1 MLFIHFLQE
10 KFVGS
15 DILCIFAPTESAT
28 LPVEQRTRAGLLLYM
43 STLRIYTK
51 QALPIADQLELLK
64 SRGLLIADES
74 KAAKFLG
81 EVSYFRFVQYLRPM
95 EANKTTHQFK
105 PNSRFA
111 DAVALYEFDTE
122 LRDLVFKAV
131 QRLEIALRTKII
143 HEFSIAHGP
152 FWFYD
157 TSLADD
163 EHKFIENMNAIDREL
178 QRSKDDFIKEHKQ
191 NYDKPVFPPAWK
203 TLELASFGTLSKLYY
218 NFSDKKAKKRIAR
231 QFNLP
236 QHEVLESWMRSLT
249 VLRNCCAHHSRL
261 WNKHFPNAPQM
272 NASLRGAWVSIENLD
287 ANKIYAVLCCIAYWL
302 DSIGHGQRFKDS
314 LKSLISNYTQVDPTA
329 MGFPEQW
336 ETEPLWR

>member
-1 MLFIHFLQE
+1 MLSIHFLQE
-10 KFVGS
+10 KFASS

-95 EANKTTHQFK
+95 EANKITNQFK

-131 QRLEIALRTKII
+131 QLC
-143 HEFSIAHGP
+143 
-152 FWFYD
+152 
-157 TSLADD
+157 
-163 EHKFIENMNAIDREL
+163 
-178 QRSKDDFIKEHKQ
+178 
-191 NYDKPVFPPAWK
+191 
-203 TLELASFGTLSKLYY
+203 
-218 NFSDKKAKKRIAR
+218 RIA
-231 QFNLP
+231 
-236 QHEVLESWMRSLT
+236 
-249 VLRNCCAHHSRL
+249 
-261 WNKHFPNAPQM
+261 
-272 NASLRGAWVSIENLD
+272 
-287 ANKIYAVLCCIAYWL
+287 
-302 DSIGHGQRFKDS
+302 
-314 LKSLISNYTQVDPTA
+314 
-329 MGFPEQW
+329 
-336 ETEPLWR
+336 PL

>member
-1 MLFIHFLQE
+1 M
-10 KFVGS
+10 
-15 DILCIFAPTESAT
+15 
-28 LPVEQRTRAGLLLYM
+28 
-43 STLRIYTK
+43 
-51 QALPIADQLELLK
+51 ELLK

-95 EANKTTHQFK
+95 EANKITHQFK

-111 DAVALYEFDTE
+111 DAIALYEFDTE

-143 HEFSIAHGP
+143 HEFSISHGP

-191 NYDKPVFPPAWK
+191 NYDKPMFPPAWK
-203 TLELASFGTLSKLYY
+203 TLELVSFGTLSKLYY
-218 NFSDKKAKKRIAR
+218 NFRKQR
-231 QFNLP
+231 N
-236 QHEVLESWMRSLT
+236 VLHGSSI
-249 VLRNCCAHHSRL
+249 
-261 WNKHFPNAPQM
+261 FPNM
-272 NASLRGAWVSIENLD
+272 
-287 ANKIYAVLCCIAYWL
+287 
-302 DSIGHGQRFKDS
+302 
-314 LKSLISNYTQVDPTA
+314 KSWKVGCA
-329 MGFPEQW
+329 A
-336 ETEPLWR
+336 

>member
-10 KFVGS
+10 KFASS
-15 DILCIFAPTESAT
+15 DILCIFAATESAT
-28 LPVEQRTRAGLLLYM
+28 LPIEQRTRVGLLLYM
-43 STLRIYTK
+43 SSLRIYTK
-51 QALPIADQLELLK
+51 QALTIADQLELLK
-64 SRGLLIADES
+64 SRGLLIADDS
-74 KAAKFLG
+74 KASKFLG

-157 TSLADD
+157 TSLAED

-218 NFSDKKAKKRIAR
+218 NCQR
-231 QFNLP
+231 Q
-236 QHEVLESWMRSLT
+236 ESKETYCQTVQSAPTWSLG
-249 VLRNCCAHHSRL
+249 
-261 WNKHFPNAPQM
+261 K
-272 NASLRGAWVSIENLD
+272 LD
-287 ANKIYAVLCCIAYWL
+287 AQPNGIEKLL
-302 DSIGHGQRFKDS
+302 RPS
-314 LKSLISNYTQVDPTA
+314 LPSMEQT
-329 MGFPEQW
+329 FP
-336 ETEPLWR
+336 